1 MGEVHTTMHLSS
13 KEAAR
18 LVLDAWDVASA
29 DGGGGVAAAVVDGA
43 GDLLAFVRSDDAPLR
58 AIRLA
63 IMKAYTAARFGKDT
77 MTVRALLEG
86 SGRPLAEYG
95 DSKFTT
101 LSGGVAI
108 IDGTGRVTGGFGV
121 SGREPEQDHGLAAAV
136 VRRRGTTSVEARS
149 GGGQVDQ
156 SELDPS

>member
-1 MGEVHTTMHLSS
+1 MGDVHTTMHLSS

-18 LVLDAWDVASA
+18 LVLDAQDVASS
-29 DGGGGVAAAVVDGA
+29 DGGGGVAAAAVDGS
-43 GDLLAFVRSDDAPLR
+43 GDLLAFVRSDNAPLR

-101 LSGGVAI
+101 LSGGIALM
-108 IDGTGRVTGGFGV
+108 DDTGRATGGFGV
-121 SGREPEQDHGLAAAV
+121 SGREPEQDHDLAFAV
-136 VRRRGTTSVEARS
+136 VCRRGATSAEPRRVGEHVSRSEA
-149 GGGQVDQ
+149 
-156 SELDPS
+156 DPS

>member
-1 MGEVHTTMHLSS
+1 MGDVHTTMHLSS

-18 LVLDAWDVASA
+18 LVLDAWDVASS
-29 DGGGGVAAAVVDGA
+29 DGGGGVAAAAVDGA

-77 MTVRALLEG
+77 MTLRALLEG

-101 LSGGVAI
+101 LGGGVAL
-108 IDGTGRVTGGFGV
+108 IDDTGRATGGFGV
-121 SGREPEQDHGLAAAV
+121 SGREPARDHELAAAV
-136 VRRRGTTSVEARS
+136 VGRRGATSAVPRTVGEHVR
-149 GGGQVDQ
+149 Q
-156 SELDPS
+156 SEVDPS